1 MSERKKKN
9 TIEKSD
15 SVDKNDQSEASKLEK
30 ILDDIIKVCPKMKDD
45 KQFIINKLTSSK
57 IDSTKEYVLDKIKM
71 PPGDFEQDRFN
82 IFKTHD
88 ESFYVDPYDNIIN
101 SKREIVGVFN
111 RMGNGAKYLFFVTHS
126 KMPDKLVY
134 PRS

>member
-57 IDSTKEYVLDKIKM
+57 IDS
-71 PPGDFEQDRFN
+71 N
-82 IFKTHD
+82 IPQ
-88 ESFYVDPYDNIIN
+88 DPYFPLLGPARLKFAN
-101 SKREIVGVFN
+101 SIGYFLLFTSNVFKRPN
-111 RMGNGAKYLFFVTHS
+111 Q
-126 KMPDKLVY
+126 
-134 PRS
+134 